1 MHETTTMRA
10 KWTVMLKIVF
20 PILITQIALYLMS
33 FFDVLMSSKYSTAD
47 LAGVSIGSSI
57 WLPVYTGLSGILLSI
72 TPIVAQ
78 FVGAKR
84 QKEATFSVQQGF
96 YVAIVLAIIIFGLLM
111 ACINPLLNAMTLEP
125 EVQRI
130 AHDYLIAMSFGLI
143 PLFVY
148 SVLRCFIDA
157 LGKTRISMFI
167 TLLATPVN
175 IFFNYLLIFGKFGFP
190 ELGGVGSGVASAITY
205 WIICAVAIVITMK
218 GQPFKNFKLYAS
230 WPKIHFAKWLEI
242 CKIGVPIGLSIF
254 AETSIFSVVAIM
266 MSNYSTAVIG
276 AHQIAMNFASLT
288 YMMPL
293 SIAMGATILVG
304 FEVGAKRFKD
314 ARIYS
319 YISVVTAVIFSFIS
333 ATILIFFR
341 EQIAGVY
348 STDPQVLSLATQF
361 LIYAAF
367 FQLSDAIQAPVQG
380 ALRGYK
386 DVTITFIMAMISYW
400 VIGLPLGYVIANY
413 TDLGPF
419 GYWIGL
425 ISGLTAGAITL
436 SFRLIIVQRKAKKE
450 SQENSPI
457 AL

>member
-1 MHETTTMRA
+1 MHETTTISA

-125 EVQRI
+125 EVQRV

-190 ELGGVGSGVASAITY
+190 ELGGVGSGVASAVTY
-205 WIICAVAIVITMK
+205 WIICVVAIVITMK
-218 GQPFKNFKLYAS
+218 GQPFKNFKLYVS
-230 WPKIHFAKWLEI
+230 WPKIHFTKWLEI

-333 ATILIFFR
+333 ATILIIFR

-348 STDPQVLSLATQF
+348 STDPQVLALATQF

-450 SQENSPI
+450 SLENASI
-457 AL
+457 A

>member
-111 ACINPLLNAMTLEP
+111 VGINPLLNAMTLEP
-125 EVQRI
+125 EVQHI

-157 LGKTRISMFI
+157 LGKTRISMFV

-218 GQPFKNFKLYAS
+218 GQPFNNFKLYAS

-254 AETSIFSVVAIM
+254 AETSIFSIVAIM

-293 SIAMGATILVG
+293 SIAMGATILIG

-319 YISVVTAVIFSFIS
+319 YISVVTAVFFSFIS
-333 ATILIFFR
+333 ATILIIFR

-348 STDPQVLSLATQF
+348 STDPQVLALATQF

-425 ISGLTAGAITL
+425 ISGLTAGAVTL
-436 SFRLIIVQRKAKKE
+436 SFRLLIVQRKAKKE
-450 SQENSPI
+450 SQENSSI
-457 AL
+457 A

>member
-10 KWTVMLKIVF
+10 KWTVMLSIVL

-78 FVGAKR
+78 LVGAKR

-96 YVAIVLAIIIFGLLM
+96 YVAIALAIIIFGLLM
-111 ACINPLLNAMTLEP
+111 ASINPLLNMMSLEP
-125 EVQRI
+125 EVHRI
-130 AHDYLIAMSFGLI
+130 AHDYLVAMCFGLV
-143 PLFVY
+143 PLFIY

-157 LGKTRISMFI
+157 LGKTRISMFV

-205 WIICAVAIVITMK
+205 WIICAVGIVITMK
-218 GQPFKNFKLYAS
+218 AQPFEAFQLYAN
-230 WPKIHFAKWLEI
+230 WPKLQLAKWLEI

-254 AETSIFSVVAIM
+254 AEISIFSVVTIM

-276 AHQIAMNFASLT
+276 AHQIAMNFASLV
-288 YMMPL
+288 YMIPL
-293 SIAMGATILVG
+293 SISMGATILVG
-304 FEVGAKRFKD
+304 FEIGAKRWKD

-319 YISVVTAVIFSFIS
+319 YLSVIIAVGFSFIS
-333 ATILIFFR
+333 ATILIIFR

-348 STDPQVLSLATQF
+348 STDAQVVTLATQF

-386 DVTITFIMAMISYW
+386 DVTITFIMAIISYW
-400 VIGLPLGYVIANY
+400 VIGLPLGYVVANY

-425 ISGLTAGAITL
+425 ISGLTAGAVTL
-436 SFRLIIVQRKAKKE
+436 SARLLIVQRKAQKHT
-450 SQENSPI
+450 QENPST
-457 AL
+457 

>member
-1 MHETTTMRA
+1 MHETSTIRA

-96 YVAIVLAIIIFGLLM
+96 YVAIVLAIMIFGLLM
-111 ACINPLLNAMTLEP
+111 AGINPLLNAMTLEP
-125 EVQRI
+125 EVQRV

-190 ELGGVGSGVASAITY
+190 ELGGIGSGVASAVTY
-205 WIICAVAIVITMK
+205 WIICIVAILITLK
-218 GQPFKNFKLYAS
+218 GQPFKAFQLYAS
-230 WPKIHFAKWLEI
+230 WPKVHFAKWLEI

-276 AHQIAMNFASLT
+276 AHQIAMNFASLA
-288 YMMPL
+288 YMIPL

-319 YISVVTAVIFSFIS
+319 YLSVLTAVIFSFLS
-333 ATILIFFR
+333 ATILIIFR
-341 EQIAGVY
+341 EQIASVY
-348 STDPQVLSLATQF
+348 STDPQVIALATQF

-400 VIGLPLGYVIANY
+400 VIGLPLGYVVANY
-413 TDLGPF
+413 SDLGPF

-425 ISGLTAGAITL
+425 ISGLTAGAVTL
-436 SFRLIIVQRKAKKE
+436 SFRLIIVQKKE
-450 SQENSPI
+450 SQENASI
-457 AL
+457 A

>member
-111 ACINPLLNAMTLEP
+111 AGINPLLNAMALEP
-125 EVQRI
+125 EVQRV
-130 AHDYLIAMSFGLI
+130 AHDYLVAMSFGLI

-190 ELGGVGSGVASAITY
+190 ELGGVGSGVASAVTY
-205 WIICAVAIVITMK
+205 WIICIVAILITMK
-218 GQPFKNFKLYAS
+218 GQPFKTFQLYAS
-230 WPKIHFAKWLEI
+230 WPKVHFVKWREI

-254 AETSIFSVVAIM
+254 AETSIFSIVAIM

-276 AHQIAMNFASLT
+276 AHQIAMNFASLV
-288 YMMPL
+288 YMIPL
-293 SIAMGATILVG
+293 SISMGATILVG
-304 FEVGAKRFKD
+304 FEVGAKRLKD

-319 YISVVTAVIFSFIS
+319 YLSVVTAIIFSFLS
-333 ATILIFFR
+333 ATILIIFR
-341 EQIAGVY
+341 EQIASVY
-348 STDPQVLSLATQF
+348 STDPQVIALATQF

-400 VIGLPLGYVIANY
+400 VIGLPLGYVVANY
-413 TDLGPF
+413 SDLGPF

-425 ISGLTAGAITL
+425 ISGLTAGAVTL

-450 SQENSPI
+450 SQENASI
-457 AL
+457 A